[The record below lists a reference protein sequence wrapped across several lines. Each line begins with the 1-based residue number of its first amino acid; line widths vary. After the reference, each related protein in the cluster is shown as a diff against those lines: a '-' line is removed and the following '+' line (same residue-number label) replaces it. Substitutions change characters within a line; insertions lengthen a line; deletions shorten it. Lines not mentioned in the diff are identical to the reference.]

1 MPSDHRLKVLDLKMA
16 NKENSLRLFPAL
28 SVARAALNR
37 LKLFVIRELRND
49 RSTADELVAFER

>member
-28 SVARAALNR
+28 SVVCAALNR
-37 LKLFVIRELRND
+37 LKLFVIREF
-49 RSTADELVAFER
+49 AK